1 MFFLGTDAYNRE
13 LQKFGNDNRK
23 AYRKAYIDFLV
34 GYTFIIPVFVLPYVI
49 AAFFFE
55 VADFPS

>member
-1 MFFLGTDAYNRE
+1 MFFLGADAYNRE
-13 LQKFGNDNRK
+13 LQKIGNDN
-23 AYRKAYIDFLV
+23 RKAYIDFLV